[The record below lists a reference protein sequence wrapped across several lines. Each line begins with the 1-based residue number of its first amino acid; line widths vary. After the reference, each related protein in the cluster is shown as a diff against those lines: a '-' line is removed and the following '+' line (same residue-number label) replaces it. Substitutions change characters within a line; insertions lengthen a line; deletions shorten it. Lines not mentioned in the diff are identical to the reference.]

1 MIPVDSA
8 RFRPIATGNVS
19 AVAEWSEVDGKRK
32 RTDVQATNDAGLPLW
47 NVEIL
52 RQVRSFGEEK
62 TVAMF
67 VEVGSKTLPK
77 IEAFSPVKFE
87 NVSVDFYVTRDK
99 QLGQRWSAEEMGEAD
114 SSALD
119 EVLSQ

>member
-1 MIPVDSA
+1 MIPVDST
-8 RFRPIATGNVS
+8 RFQPIATGNVS
-19 AVAEWSEVDGKRK
+19 PVSEWTEVDGKRK
-32 RTDVQATNDAGLPLW
+32 RSDVQATSEQGLPLW

-62 TVAMF
+62 TVAMS

-77 IEAFSPVKFE
+77 IEAFSPVRFE
-87 NVSVDFYVTRDK
+87 SLSVDFYVTRDK

-119 EVLSQ
+119 EVLPQ